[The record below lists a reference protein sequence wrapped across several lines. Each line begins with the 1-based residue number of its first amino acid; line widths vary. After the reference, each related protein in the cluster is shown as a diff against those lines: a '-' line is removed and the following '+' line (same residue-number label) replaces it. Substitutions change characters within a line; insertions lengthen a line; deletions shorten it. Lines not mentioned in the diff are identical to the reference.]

1 MFKRTTSVSTRKS
14 KAPLLIRSRV
24 HCLATKTIERPS
36 ATEASKKENNAKSSV
51 FNKKHHFLANI
62 SNKLGLSS
70 VIYFK

>member
-1 MFKRTTSVSTRKS
+1 MMETLKDKINSNKTMKN
-14 KAPLLIRSRV
+14 
-24 HCLATKTIERPS
+24 LAKNK
-36 ATEASKKENNAKSSV
+36 EASKKENNAKSSV